1 MVARGNIRG
10 YVAYAHDIAM
20 AGASYVL
27 SLYLRLGDWLPY
39 YEPDNMI
46 QGGIAFIA
54 IAAVVFW
61 FMDLYRGIWRY
72 ASVNDLMAIVR
83 AATVA
88 VLFFLLAM
96 FVWTRLETLPRSLP
110 FINWFV
116 LIALLGGPRLLY
128 RIAKDRRFDLRA
140 GGDRRVPVL
149 LVGAGDAAET
159 FIRAMGRDRNA
170 NYRVVGIVSESTG
183 RVGRRIHHVEVLG
196 TTDELPEAVK
206 RLARRGDRPRR
217 LILAMDHVDG
227 ARVRRLLDMASQ
239 LGMTLARLP
248 RLTDFRSDV
257 GERIEVRPVAVE
269 DLLGRPQVPLDRAAM
284 ASLIKDR
291 RVLIT
296 GAGGCIGSELAR
308 QVCELG
314 PAEVGLLDSS
324 EYNLYAVDLELSE
337 RNPSLGRQSV
347 LADVRDRERV
357 LRVFRDFRPN
367 LVFHAAALKHVPLV
381 EANVVEG
388 VRTNVFG
395 TVNVA
400 DACLA
405 VGASVMVLVSTDK
418 AVNPISVMGA
428 GKRVAERYCQMLDLR
443 RGDGGG
449 THFVTVRFGNVLGS
463 TGSVVPLFQKQLAQG
478 GPLTVTHPDMRRYF
492 MTMRE
497 AVELI
502 LEASSLGSRR
512 SDLAG
517 KICVL
522 DMGEPVRILDLARQ
536 VVRLAGLQP
545 DVDVKIEITGPRPG
559 EKLAEEVFHGGE
571 PLFKTE
577 YEGILLA
584 APRADDGSDLRRGIE
599 ELGEACLRDDGERAV
614 ARLKALVPEYKPEE
628 ERRPEA
634 AAETRYVASL

>member
-1 MVARGNIRG
+1 MLARGNIRG

-20 AGASYVL
+20 AALAYAL
-27 SLYLRLGDWLPY
+27 SLYLRLGDSLPY
-39 YEPDNMI
+39 YQPDNMI
-46 QGGIAFIA
+46 QGGVAFVA
-54 IAAVVFW
+54 IAAGVFW

-72 ASVNDLMAIVR
+72 ASINDLMAIVR

-96 FVWTRLETLPRSLP
+96 FVWTRLATLPRSLP
-110 FINWFV
+110 FITWFV
-116 LIALLGGPRLLY
+116 LVALLGGPRLLY
-128 RIAKDRRFDLRA
+128 RVVKDRRFDLRP
-140 GGDRRVPVL
+140 GDDRRVPVL

-159 FIRAMGRDRNA
+159 FIRALGRDRNA
-170 NYRVVGIVSESTG
+170 NYRVVGIVSENAG
-183 RVGRRIHHVEVLG
+183 RVGRRIHQVEVLG
-196 TTDELPEAVK
+196 TTDDLPEVLR
-206 RLARRGDRPRR
+206 RLALAGDRPQR
-217 LILAMDHVDG
+217 LILTMERTEG
-227 ARVRRLLDMASQ
+227 ARVRQLLDDASR

-248 RLTDFRSDV
+248 RLTDFRSGV

-269 DLLGRPQVPLDRAAM
+269 DLLGRPQIPLDQAAM
-284 ASLIKDR
+284 AGLIAGR

-308 QVCELG
+308 QVSALG
-314 PAEVGLLDSS
+314 PARLGLVDNS
-324 EYNLYAVDLELSE
+324 EYNLYAIDLELSE
-337 RNPSLGRQSV
+337 KHPSLERRAV
-347 LADVRDRERV
+347 LADVRDRARV
-357 LRVFRDFRPN
+357 LELFREFRPE

-381 EANVVEG
+381 EANVAEG
-388 VRTNVFG
+388 ARTNVQG

-400 DACLA
+400 DSCLA
-405 VGASVMVLVSTDK
+405 VGAQVMVLVSTDK

-428 GKRVAERYCQMLDLR
+428 TKRVAERYCQMLDLAR
-443 RGDGGG
+443 GAGDG
-449 THFVTVRFGNVLGS
+449 TRFVTVRFGNVLGS
-463 TGSVVPLFQKQLAQG
+463 TGSVVPLFQMQLARG
-478 GPLTVTHPDMRRYF
+478 GPLTVTHPEMKRYF

-536 VVRLAGLQP
+536 VIRLAGLEP
-545 DVDVKIEITGPRPG
+545 DVDVKIAITGPRPG

-571 PLFKTE
+571 SLVRTE

-584 APRADDGSDLRRGIE
+584 APRADAGTDLRRGVE
-599 ELGEACLRDDGERAV
+599 VLGLACQRGDDERIRAQL
-614 ARLKALVPEYKPEE
+614 AELVPEYKPEPV
-628 ERRPEA
+628 PEA
-634 AAETRYVASL
+634 AAALPARRAAPG